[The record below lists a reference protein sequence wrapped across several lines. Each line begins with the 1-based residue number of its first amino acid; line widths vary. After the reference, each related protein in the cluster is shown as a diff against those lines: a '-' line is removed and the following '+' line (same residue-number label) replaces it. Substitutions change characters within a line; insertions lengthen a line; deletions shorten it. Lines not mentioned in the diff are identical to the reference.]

1 MYDAGSG
8 GMAENRDSVAN
19 TLAMA
24 AGVSLV
30 CSILVA
36 TASVVLKS
44 RQEANE
50 ASFRQQ
56 IVLDVAGV
64 YTPGKDIGE
73 QFAAIDARLVDLAS
87 GDYVTTINADD
98 FDALAASNDKALG
111 IAIPAE
117 LDIAGLR
124 RRAIYAPVYLVKEDG
139 ETRQIILPVYGS
151 GLWSTMYG
159 YLALA
164 PDGRTIRGLR
174 FYQHAETPGLGDQ
187 VDRAEW
193 LAKWPGKQVF
203 DEQGKVRIEV
213 VRGQA
218 GVGDD
223 AVYQVDG
230 MSGATLTGR
239 GVSKL
244 LQYWMGPHAFGP
256 YLGRLDDKANGNDGT
271 SQSTD

>member
-1 MYDAGSG
+1 
-8 GMAENRDSVAN
+8 MAENRDSVTN
-19 TLAMA
+19 TLAVA

-36 TASVVLKS
+36 TASVLLKP

-50 ASFRQQ
+50 SNFRQQ
-56 IVLDVAGV
+56 IVLEVAGL
-64 YTPGKDIGE
+64 YQPGADIGE
-73 QFAAIDARLVDLAS
+73 QFAAIDARLVELAS
-87 GDYVTTINADD
+87 GDYVTSIDASD
-98 FDALAASNDKALG
+98 FDAIAASNDEALG
-111 IAIPAE
+111 VAIPAE
-117 LDIAGLR
+117 FDIAGLR
-124 RRAIYAPVYLVKEDG
+124 RRAIYAPVYMVRENG
-139 ETRQIILPVYGS
+139 ATRQFILPVYGP

-164 PDGRTIRGLR
+164 PDGRTIIGLR

-187 VDRAEW
+187 VERDEW

-203 DEQGKVRIEV
+203 DDDGQVRIEV

-218 GVGDD
+218 SAGDD
-223 AVYQVDG
+223 AVHQVDG

-244 LQYWMGPHAFGP
+244 LQYWTGPHAFGP
-256 YLGRLDDKANGNDGT
+256 YLRKLDDKANGNDGT
-271 SQSTD
+271 AQSTD